1 MSAFIRPRASWL
13 PKTRT
18 VLVAIT
24 FLGLGVCLSR
34 IEIARPAVAVSTEA
48 DDKPRYPLRMRLY
61 RYEMNPGKADRFDEW
76 MRFLESQNPAVL
88 QSLERERMYVE
99 GIFRDRERDKEVV
112 YWLTVAAEGGG
123 TSSDS
128 PLEIDKAHMAFL
140 REVIKKGGRTD
151 LTTESFLVAPSVRD
165 AIAAQQQRGLVKK
178 SEAQGPE

>member
-1 MSAFIRPRASWL
+1 MSTFIQTRKGTSCL
-13 PKTRT
+13 PTTRT
-18 VLVAIT
+18 VLIAIT
-24 FLGLGVCLSR
+24 FLVLGVILSR
-34 IEIARPAVAVSTEA
+34 IEFARPAGAVSAKA
-48 DDKPRYPLRMRLY
+48 DDKLRYPLRMQLY
-61 RYEMNPGKADRFDEW
+61 RYELNPGKADRFDEW

-165 AIAAQQQRGLVKK
+165 AIAAQQERELVKK
-178 SEAQGPE
+178 P